1 MSGNAGGAG
10 GSGGNTSKITEEL
23 FPDILK
29 IVSNQGFA
37 RNLKNR
43 GSIRAV
49 SKTVKE
55 GINKYDTHIQ
65 EKLTGL
71 NQEQYRPTANSNTKN
86 KFISIL
92 ISLIRGRNREAIDK
106 LLSTGQYATSLF
118 ERDLINADV
127 LDIPLYE
134 YTALFE
140 AVKID
145 DLETVKQLLKL
156 GANPNGKRYPRDLPL
171 EEQGARVAPGDP
183 RRLEFPTT
191 NEAAFNGNL
200 PILQA
205 LVEAGGNINAWAGH
219 TGGEDAPLV
228 VSLECALYG
237 QNRQLCGGKYKW
249 QNDKLNQKY
258 SIDNKLRRENPEQLK
273 KPSLFQKYIQ
283 IFDWILTQKNVD
295 VNVRGG
301 GNRTPLRSAVE
312 LAILFPTTLTR
323 LVEKLLQKGANP
335 DISDNMGFPQLSARQ
350 VVNSR
355 GSEKLKALFASVP
368 VGGYPVRNEINAGG
382 SGGAVGGAAG
392 GASSGGGRRKKTN
405 KRRKNKKQTKR
416 RH

>member
-1 MSGNAGGAG
+1 MFRMSGNAGGAG

-71 NQEQYRPTANSNTKN
+71 NQEQYRPTANSKTKN

-156 GANPNGKRYPRDLPL
+156 G
-171 EEQGARVAPGDP
+171 
-183 RRLEFPTT
+183 
-191 NEAAFNGNL
+191 
-200 PILQA
+200 
-205 LVEAGGNINAWAGH
+205 
-219 TGGEDAPLV
+219 
-228 VSLECALYG
+228 
-237 QNRQLCGGKYKW
+237 
-249 QNDKLNQKY
+249 
-258 SIDNKLRRENPEQLK
+258 
-273 KPSLFQKYIQ
+273 
-283 IFDWILTQKNVD
+283 
-295 VNVRGG
+295 
-301 GNRTPLRSAVE
+301 
-312 LAILFPTTLTR
+312 
-323 LVEKLLQKGANP
+323 
-335 DISDNMGFPQLSARQ
+335 
-350 VVNSR
+350 
-355 GSEKLKALFASVP
+355 
-368 VGGYPVRNEINAGG
+368 
-382 SGGAVGGAAG
+382 
-392 GASSGGGRRKKTN
+392 
-405 KRRKNKKQTKR
+405 
-416 RH
+416 